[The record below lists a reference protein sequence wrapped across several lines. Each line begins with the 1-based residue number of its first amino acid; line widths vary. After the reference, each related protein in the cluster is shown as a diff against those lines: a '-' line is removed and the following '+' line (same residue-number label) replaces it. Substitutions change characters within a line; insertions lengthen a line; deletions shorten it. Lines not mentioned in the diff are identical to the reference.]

1 MDKEK
6 GWRFMPYTKNTCCPK
21 CGKELKLDESGRIG
35 WCSVHHSWFAVV
47 PGAENEALAKTSEY
61 QKQKE
66 QERLKQIKEREL
78 MQEEKIEKKNSQKRQ
93 KTLALIVVF
102 LIAIALIGVLI
113 IKPALLYKN
122 ATNLLLNEDYKEAN
136 KIFTKLGKY
145 KDSERQSNLTSILS
159 SGNIISHMF
168 DDVDGDEKEDL
179 IVLFEDYKIKVYSEE
194 NQNNAIL
201 LDNKAL
207 AGYLTLFGNDLQDS
221 KSNDSAE
228 CFKEAYKLNPTEE
241 TRKRLAECYRNIAY
255 SKEANEEYQEAV
267 LNRNLAVET
276 SGDEVDFDEYYNAE
290 LRYVKRNTAQEAVKE
305 WDSFV
310 VSESFIIEKFN
321 AQAKAFEE
329 AGKLRIAYAIELAKE
344 KNPAAVE
351 VLKNTRNYPVDIS
364 QSILQCIE
372 NFTLGKERIQLRLM
386 LIEAMEEQHTIDEQR
401 TLIKQETASIL
412 ESWKSLGLSGH
423 DVLQIIRL
431 CKENEIKITDST
443 NTYREAALSTCNQ
456 HFKLH
461 SFIDLDGDGF
471 EELIAMTNAGTLSY
485 WKMENDWN
493 CKTSFETTFAK
504 PSFIL
509 IKSDIQLILVESEN
523 DVAFAVYGFKEGN
536 LTKLLEETSIV
547 DFQRDKFKITYAR
560 VLDGSITRKEAF
572 AYTLFPSNL
581 KPVRTGIDWN
591 KTNYNYPTSSFDTVI
606 RWIETVFYDIP
617 QERNLLLGS
626 KSYTELGF
634 SLALTEKQEKPK
646 NLENVVATC
655 YWKDENVE
663 LYILD
668 YKDVEDKS
676 KTVFIATTKDENGH
690 WKVSGTSN
698 NYSSKTK
705 QLEKELSNTILALN
719 SKITGK
725 DKVGTKTT
733 YQLLVPTNSKI
744 ILNWQSGTNR
754 NSKTA
759 YILKLYS
766 KEAPQ
771 KAIFDYELSTMPE
784 IQISTPV
791 FITAGVYFLE
801 VETKTNDS
809 PTYNV
814 KIEAIP
820 TEFMEIEENGSFTSA
835 TQVKLNT
842 IYSASLINKK
852 DEDCFAFN
860 IPSSGKVSV
869 NISAESIDNGKTRYI
884 VEIYDKETR
893 QMLTA
898 TEMAGNDSSIQTTN
912 LYLGKGSY
920 IAKVS
925 SGNYY
930 SGDEYKL
937 LVNYSK
943 TDNIEQESN
952 DSQKTATPISTNREI
967 KGSFGTSGD
976 IDCYKFTLYKDSI
989 VKPQFTFIPIDSN
1002 SKTFII
1008 SIHDE
1013 NQKLYSASIGG
1024 KENQKDLSP
1033 IVLPKGTYIVK
1044 LENPRFNGNEYK
1056 LNITTTAVA
1065 KAETEPNDSLSQAT
1079 ELKINAEVSGV
1090 LSTETDI
1097 DYFRLVVDKTSYAK
1111 LTLTFSKQE
1120 NRSSAF
1126 LVSIE
1131 QNGKTAWKADAK
1143 WYEGLLEQEFQFE
1156 PGEYYIKVA
1165 PSTWDDE
1172 IYKLSVVMT
1181 NEH

>member
-207 AGYLTLFGNDLQDS
+207 TGYLTLFGNDLQDS
-221 KSNDSAE
+221 KPNDSAE

-241 TRKRLAECYRNIAY
+241 TRKRLAECYRNISY
-255 SKEANEEYQEAV
+255 SKEANGEYQEAV
-267 LNRNLAVET
+267 LNRKLAVET

-290 LRYVKRNTAQEAVKE
+290 LRYVKRNTAQEALKE
-305 WDSFV
+305 WDSFIA
-310 VSESFIIEKFN
+310 SESFIIEKFN
-321 AQAKAFEE
+321 AQAKAIEE
-329 AGKLRIAYAIELAKE
+329 VGKLRIEYAIELAKE

-386 LIEAMEEQHTIDEQR
+386 LIEVSEEQHTIDEQR
-401 TLIKQETASIL
+401 TLIKQETESIL
-412 ESWKSLGLSGH
+412 ESWKSLGLNGH

-456 HFKLH
+456 HFNLH
-461 SFIDLDGDGF
+461 SFIDLDGNGF
-471 EELIAMTNAGTLSY
+471 EELIAMTNDGTLSY

-509 IKSDIQLILVESEN
+509 IKSDIQLVLVESEN
-523 DVAFAVYGFKEGN
+523 GDAFAVYGFKEGN

-560 VLDGSITRKEAF
+560 VLDGSITRKETF
-572 AYTLFPSNL
+572 SYTLFPSNL

-591 KTNYNYPTSSFDTVI
+591 KTNYNYPTSSFDTMI
-606 RWIETVFYDIP
+606 RWIETVFYGIP

-626 KSYTELGF
+626 KSYSELGF
-634 SLALTEKQEKPK
+634 SLVWAEKQEKPK
-646 NLENVVATC
+646 TLENVVITC
-655 YWKDENVE
+655 YWKDENIE
-663 LYILD
+663 LYALT
-668 YKDVEDKS
+668 YKGEENKN
-676 KTVFIATTKDENGH
+676 KTVFVATTKDENGF
-690 WKVSGTSN
+690 WKISGTSN

-719 SKITGK
+719 SNVVAK
-725 DKVGTKTT
+725 DKTGVKIT
-733 YQLLVPTNSKI
+733 YQLLVPVNSKI
-744 ILNWQSGTNR
+744 VLNWQSGTSR
-754 NSKTA
+754 NSRSA
-759 YILKLYS
+759 YIVRLYS
-766 KEAPQ
+766 KETPQ

-784 IQISTPV
+784 RQVSNPV

-801 VETKTNDS
+801 VERKTNDS

-820 TEFMEIEENGSFTSA
+820 IEFIEIEENGDFATA
-835 TQVKLNT
+835 TQVTLDT
-842 IYSASLINKK
+842 TYSASLIDKK
-852 DEDCFAFN
+852 DEDYFAFN

-869 NISAESIDNGKTRYI
+869 NISAESIDNEKTRYI
-884 VEIYDKETR
+884 VGVYDKETR
-893 QMLTA
+893 KLLTA
-898 TEMAGNDSSIQTTN
+898 NEMAGNNSSIQTTN

-920 IAKVS
+920 IAKIS

-952 DSQKTATPISTNREI
+952 DSHETATPISTNREI
-967 KGSFGTSGD
+967 QGSFGTSGD
-976 IDCYKFTLYKDSI
+976 IDYYRFTLYRDSV
-989 VKPQFTFIPIDSN
+989 VKPKFTFTPEDTN
-1002 SKTFII
+1002 SKTFVV

-1013 NQKLYSASIGG
+1013 NQKLYSVNLGG

-1056 LNITTTAVA
+1056 LNITTTTVN
-1065 KAETEPNDSLSQAT
+1065 KAEAEPNDVLSQAT
-1079 ELKINAEVSGV
+1079 ILKMNTEVSGV
-1090 LSTETDI
+1090 LSTDADV
-1097 DYFRLVVDKTSYAK
+1097 DYYKLIVDKASNAK
-1111 LTLTFSKQE
+1111 LNLRFNKQE
-1120 NRSSAF
+1120 SRSSAF
-1126 LVSIE
+1126 IVSIE
-1131 QNGKTAWKADAK
+1131 QNGKTAWKANAK
-1143 WYEGLLEQEFQFE
+1143 WNEGVLEQEFQFE

-1165 PSTWDDE
+1165 SSTWDDE
-1172 IYKLSVVMT
+1172 IYKLSVVTT
-1181 NEH
+1181 NEP